1 MKSHKLSNIDLCKNY
16 SNKKSLIKTPNALK
30 IHEIIHTI
38 IREFRIEFLLENY
51 SFQYK
56 ISKIMGTI
64 ALFNTIYRISTQR
77 TQRDKMRK
85 CEFSLYMSFFT
96 LLSFHLAFKFKVN
109 YFMIQT
115 RCAV

>member
-1 MKSHKLSNIDLCKNY
+1 
-16 SNKKSLIKTPNALK
+16 
-30 IHEIIHTI
+30 
-38 IREFRIEFLLENY
+38 
-51 SFQYK
+51 
-56 ISKIMGTI
+56 MGTI

-109 YFMIQT
+109 YFMIQH
-115 RCAV
+115 AVRYKIKFHNLLAQKPNYPTFTPKLPICPLSEFNLLSEMD